1 MPWRFGNLPS
11 TSNPKGSPLKSLS
24 FTASARSLATLL
36 LFTACLGLRAEFL
49 QPTAVRVTNGEASQD
64 YLIDGQG
71 LDDAGLG
78 SPNSTHNREA
88 SQMWSGI
95 GSIRESATFDL
106 GKSVNLTKVY
116 IWNYNVPDATDV
128 GMKDVEVQVSAE
140 TDLDN
145 PNAVFNTIARIAL
158 KEGGDKAQSFDVV
171 GTGVRLVRLKG
182 LSNWG
187 QGYTVGLAEVRFES
201 GDISGNVPSIVTTSP
216 REGDEIAFGTDI
228 VVDARITD
236 KDLFSDI
243 AKIELFD
250 NDILITNRVV
260 TAFTATIRGAAKG
273 DHALRLL
280 ATDKSGKVAWVTIN
294 VTVRELVADRI
305 VKIDDT
311 ADEGTG
317 LNQIRYEG
325 SWNLAPGNASDP
337 RYKNNDHYNLG
348 TGRTDYFEVRFQGVK
363 IDLFA
368 TVASHHGTGMASID
382 GGPEVKVIYRATQR
396 KEQVFVWGSPI
407 LSNREHVLKVRVFG
421 DGVVTADRF
430 DISVSDKPDQATAT
444 IKSVA
449 FNQVAIEMKDVGTS
463 IVDAATVKLSL
474 NGSAVPAT
482 VSKSAGTT
490 TVIHSPSTPFPPG
503 AVYLAKLEAKDMA
516 GAILGSELTFTLP
529 APYFPLEGLNAPNPT
544 AGNWGLRQIWSAG
557 RADAVA
563 SAAELA
569 AQAVKPGF
577 AGQLHDTQVPFLNLA
592 LSSNPGGGGLFPDDA
607 PFPAEARGLTPSDFV
622 IVAHARVRIPRSG
635 DWTLGVHSDDGFA
648 LRFVGAPF
656 DSVNGAGARNDD
668 FPEYMAHL
676 TETGNSNTR
685 GILKGIAAGEYGIEF
700 LGFQRVAGAFCEIYA
715 AEGAFQDDSET
726 DAWRL
731 VGGPEGLELVA
742 PPAPAAKLTI
752 QRLTRRQDE
761 ITIDFE
767 STVPD
772 RQHQLHT
779 SADLKSWQLS
789 GAATFQKTGS
799 TTLRATLRGASAPAA
814 FYRLTVDSR

>member
-1 MPWRFGNLPS
+1 MKSFALIPSHRTLAAVVLLVACFGV
-11 TSNPKGSPLKSLS
+11 
-24 FTASARSLATLL
+24 
-36 LFTACLGLRAEFL
+36 RAEFI
-49 QPTAVRVTNGEASQD
+49 QPTAVRVTNGEASQEF
-64 YLIDGQG
+64 LIDGQG
-71 LDDAGLG
+71 LDDGGLG

-88 SQMWSGI
+88 SQMWSGV

-106 GKSVNLTKVY
+106 GKPVNLTKVY

-145 PNAVFNTIARIAL
+145 TNAVFNTIARISL

-187 QGYTVGLAEVRFES
+187 QGYTVGLAEVRFET

-228 VVDARITD
+228 VVDARVTD

-250 NDILITNRVV
+250 NDVLVTNRVV
-260 TAFTATIRGAAKG
+260 TAFTATIRGATRG
-273 DHALRLL
+273 DHALRLV

-305 VKIDDT
+305 LKIDDT

-317 LNQIRYEG
+317 LNQIRYSG
-325 SWNLAPGNASDP
+325 TWNLAPGNPSDP
-337 RYKNNDHYNLG
+337 RYMNNDHYNLG
-348 TGRTDYFEVRFQGVK
+348 TGRTDYFEVRFVGVK

-382 GGPEVKVIYRATQR
+382 GGPEVKVVYRAAQR

-407 LSNREHVLKVRVFG
+407 LANKEHVLKVRVFG

-430 DISVSDKPDQATAT
+430 DISVSDKPDLATAT

-449 FNQVAIEMKDVGTS
+449 FSQITLEMKDVGAS
-463 IVDAATVKLSL
+463 IVDPSTVKLSL
-474 NGSAVPAT
+474 NGTAVPTT

-490 TVIHSPSTPFPPG
+490 TVIHTPPSPFPPG
-503 AVYLAKLEAKDMA
+503 SIYLAKLDAKDMA
-516 GAILGSELTFTLP
+516 GKILGSELTFTLP
-529 APYFPLEGLNAPNPT
+529 APYFPLEGLGAPAPT

-563 SAAELA
+563 SATEIAALA
-569 AQAVKPGF
+569 SKPGF
-577 AGQLHDTQVPFLNLA
+577 TGQIHDTHVPFLNLA
-592 LSSNPGGGGLFPDDA
+592 LSSNPGGGGLFPEDV
-607 PFPAEARGLTPSDFV
+607 PFPAETHGLTSSDFV
-622 IVAHARVRIPRSG
+622 IVARARVRIPRSG

-656 DSVNGAGARNDD
+656 DSVNGAGARNED

-685 GILKGIAAGEYGIEF
+685 GILKGIAAGDYDIEF
-700 LGFQRVAGAFCEIYA
+700 LAFQRVAGAYCEVYA

-731 VGGPEGLELVA
+731 IGGPEGLELVA
-742 PPAPAAKLTI
+742 PPAPPAKLTI
-752 QRLTRRQDE
+752 QRLTRLLDE

-772 RQHQLHT
+772 RQHQVYT
-779 SADLKSWQLS
+779 SADLKTWQLS
-789 GAATFQKTGS
+789 AAATFQTIGANQ
-799 TTLRATLRGASAPAA
+799 LRATLRGANPPAA
-814 FYRLTVDSR
+814 FYRLATASR